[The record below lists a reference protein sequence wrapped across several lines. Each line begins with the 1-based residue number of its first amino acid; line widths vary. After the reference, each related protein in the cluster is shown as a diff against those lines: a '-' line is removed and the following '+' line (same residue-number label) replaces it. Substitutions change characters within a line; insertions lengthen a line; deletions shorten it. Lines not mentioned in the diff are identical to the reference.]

1 MGASLFRGQMKKKR
15 HRAALLSV
23 MPFFFLLF
31 WFLKL
36 INTLLNNRFRLT
48 LAGLK
53 TEYQDA
59 LGSRRIS
66 GVIMRLFQFSLAEL

>member
-1 MGASLFRGQMKKKR
+1 MQKR
-15 HRAALLSV
+15 RHSAALLSG
-23 MPFFFLLF
+23 MPFFFILF
-31 WFLKL
+31 GFLKL
-36 INTLLNNRFRLT
+36 INTLLTNRFRLT

-66 GVIMRLFQFSLAEL
+66 GVIMPLFQSSLAEL